1 MFTRTCEPRQCPP
14 CELVV
19 KGPKTADA
27 ALLFQMQSYN
37 ADNAPSNAT
46 LRHDQIKSNERRAT
60 REGGNTGKTQRRK
73 TTLTFE
79 QAAGSSEQNSFAA
92 SDAAVAMLQE
102 RARFIRLETVR
113 LIEIAKTGHYSSVF
127 SAAELFAILYYDV
140 MRLRRGEPNW
150 PSRDRFT
157 IGKGHAAVGLFPIY
171 ADLAFFPKE
180 WLDSYT
186 RLGSPLGDHPDM
198 RKVPGVDFSSG
209 SIGHA
214 LSNGLG
220 MVLAQRWTSEDYRVF
235 CMMGDGEMQEGQVWE
250 AAISAAQHKA
260 HNLIAIIDCNGY
272 QLDGK
277 VEEVMNIEPL
287 GAKWRA
293 FGWETHEVDG
303 HDIAATTEL
312 LRRVRADDERRKPC
326 CVIARTIKGNGV
338 SYMEEEPGWH
348 LGYLDPSDAE
358 AAIAEIRSR
367 VI

>member
-1 MFTRTCEPRQCPP
+1 M
-14 CELVV
+14 
-19 KGPKTADA
+19 
-27 ALLFQMQSYN
+27 
-37 ADNAPSNAT
+37 
-46 LRHDQIKSNERRAT
+46 
-60 REGGNTGKTQRRK
+60 TGK
-73 TTLTFE
+73 LTDRLPT
-79 QAAGSSEQNSFAA
+79 QNSFAPSA
-92 SDAAVAMLQE
+92 ETVTLLRE

-127 SAAELFAILYYDV
+127 SAAEVFAALYYDV
-140 MRLRRGEPNW
+140 MRLKPGEPRW

-171 ADLAFFPKE
+171 ADLGFFPKT
-180 WLDSYT
+180 WLNDYT

-220 MVLAQRWTSEDYRVF
+220 MALAQRWTGESYRVF

-260 HNLIAIIDCNGY
+260 CSLIAIIDRNGY

-277 VEEVMNIEPL
+277 VDDVMNIEPL
-287 GAKWRA
+287 ADKWRA
-293 FGWETHEVDG
+293 FGWEVHEVDG
-303 HDIAATTEL
+303 HDLAATTEL
-312 LRRVRADDERRKPC
+312 LRRVRADDERQKPC
-326 CVIARTIKGNGV
+326 CVIARTVKGKGV

-348 LGYLDPSDAE
+348 LGYLDPSDAQ
-358 AAIAEIRSR
+358 AAIAEITAEGK
-367 VI
+367 